1 MTPVTQRTP
10 EKNDLLDVLV
20 DPQKLAALAAPRQ
33 SMVVRQARHAGLLGY
48 LAARLEAEN
57 QTGRLADHLHGARV
71 HAEFFDS
78 QIAWETRCADRAL
91 QGLDGPVVLLKGA
104 AYRALEMGLSK
115 GRLASDVDLLLPR
128 EQLPAAEALLEAD
141 GWAPIK
147 EDDYEQH
154 YYREWMHELPPLRHQ
169 DRGTVI
175 DLHHNILPPTA
186 RFKPD
191 ARKLLDAAVPI
202 PGTSLYALSPADN
215 VLHRCA
221 HLFVDGDLH
230 NSLRELM
237 DIYGLLRLY
246 EEDASFRD
254 TLLPRA
260 RELQLQRPLS
270 YALYFCARLLQWH
283 PPAEWARETDR
294 RVGPVQTLTR
304 TLMEQQLLPSEPG
317 TSTLMH
323 RVSAWLLFLR
333 SHWLRMP
340 PLMLTRH
347 LLHQVRARGGLKTGG

>member
-1 MTPVTQRTP
+1 MFAIEPP
-10 EKNDLLDVLV
+10 G
-20 DPQKLAALAAPRQ
+20 AADDGNSSIEAQAVAPRAGFVVGQ
-33 SMVVRQARHAGLLGY
+33 SGFPVRRHHDGNEQPIDG
-48 LAARLEAEN
+48 AACAWQLEGGQRRLDFREVKHFT
-57 QTGRLADHLHGARV
+57 TGADHLHGARI
-71 HAEFFDS
+71 HAEFFDG
-78 QIAWETRCADRAL
+78 QIAWETRCTDQVLKA
-91 QGLDGPVVLLKGA
+91 LDGPVVLLKGA

-147 EDDYEQH
+147 EDEYDQH

-202 PGTSLYALSPADN
+202 SGTSLFALSPADT

-237 DIYGLLRLY
+237 DIYGLLSFY
-246 EEDASFRD
+246 EQDVSFRE

-260 RELQLQRPLS
+260 RELQLQRPLG
-270 YALYFCARLLQWH
+270 YALYFCARLLQWQ
-283 PPAEWARETDR
+283 PPAEWAPRGAGVRSPDATR
-294 RVGPVQTLTR
+294 TRATAGPSSAAAATRPGLHVSGRVG
-304 TLMEQQLLPSEPG
+304 
-317 TSTLMH
+317 
-323 RVSAWLLFLR
+323 
-333 SHWLRMP
+333 
-340 PLMLTRH
+340 
-347 LLHQVRARGGLKTGG
+347 RGR